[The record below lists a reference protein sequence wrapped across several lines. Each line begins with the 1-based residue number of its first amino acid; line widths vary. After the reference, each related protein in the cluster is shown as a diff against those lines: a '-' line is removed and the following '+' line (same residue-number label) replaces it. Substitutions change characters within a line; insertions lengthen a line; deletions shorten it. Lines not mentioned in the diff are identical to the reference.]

1 MLVCVMRDRIAA
13 NLTWSL
19 ILGAPASPRNGD
31 NTKAY
36 TAEQTQF
43 QVSMDWLRY
52 GRYKHQIRIYLI
64 HRETRRRK
72 GYLTTYELALPRR

>member
-31 NTKAY
+31 NTKAF
-36 TAEQTQF
+36 TAEPTQTPGQH
-43 QVSMDWLRY
+43 
-52 GRYKHQIRIYLI
+52 GIGLI
-64 HRETRRRK
+64 I
-72 GYLTTYELALPRR
+72 